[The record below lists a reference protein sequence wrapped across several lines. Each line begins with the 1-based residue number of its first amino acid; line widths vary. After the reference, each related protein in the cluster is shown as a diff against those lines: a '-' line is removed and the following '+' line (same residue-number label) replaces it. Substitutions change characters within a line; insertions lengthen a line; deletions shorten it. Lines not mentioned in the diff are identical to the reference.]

1 MESQGRQGYDRAVRV
16 LRLLLPTLAL
26 STFARIAVAEP
37 PDKPGG
43 VPIEIGTYLGGWF
56 SNYFHDFYE
65 APSPSVRKLE
75 TMSPGEVLEV
85 IVDHEP
91 AVENVPK
98 SMQNEGQK
106 VLTVEKISGADWRM
120 VFKKEIE

>member
-1 MESQGRQGYDRAVRV
+1 MKSDTKKIIPNRKIDLKGEVCPYTFVKSKLAMEEM
-16 LRLLLPTLAL
+16 RL
-26 STFARIAVAEP
+26 
-37 PDKPGG
+37 
-43 VPIEIGTYLGGWF
+43 
-56 SNYFHDFYE
+56 
-65 APSPSVRKLE
+65 
-75 TMSPGEVLEV
+75 GEVLEV

>member
-1 MESQGRQGYDRAVRV
+1 MKSDTKKIIPNRRIDLKGEVCPYTFVKSKLAMEEM
-16 LRLLLPTLAL
+16 RL
-26 STFARIAVAEP
+26 
-37 PDKPGG
+37 
-43 VPIEIGTYLGGWF
+43 
-56 SNYFHDFYE
+56 
-65 APSPSVRKLE
+65 
-75 TMSPGEVLEV
+75 GEVLEV

-106 VLTVEKISGADWRM
+106 VLTVEKLNGADWRM

>member
-1 MESQGRQGYDRAVRV
+1 MKSDTKKIIPNRRIDLKGEVCPYTFVKSKLAMEEM
-16 LRLLLPTLAL
+16 RL
-26 STFARIAVAEP
+26 
-37 PDKPGG
+37 
-43 VPIEIGTYLGGWF
+43 
-56 SNYFHDFYE
+56 
-65 APSPSVRKLE
+65 
-75 TMSPGEVLEV
+75 GEVLEV

>member
-1 MESQGRQGYDRAVRV
+1 MKSDTKKIIPNRRIDLKGEVCPYTFVKSKLAMEE
-16 LRLLLPTLAL
+16 LLL
-26 STFARIAVAEP
+26 
-37 PDKPGG
+37 
-43 VPIEIGTYLGGWF
+43 
-56 SNYFHDFYE
+56 
-65 APSPSVRKLE
+65 
-75 TMSPGEVLEV
+75 GEVLEV

>member
-1 MESQGRQGYDRAVRV
+1 MKSDTKKIIPNRRIDLKGEVCPYTFVKSKLAME
-16 LRLLLPTLAL
+16 
-26 STFARIAVAEP
+26 E
-37 PDKPGG
+37 
-43 VPIEIGTYLGGWF
+43 LG
-56 SNYFHDFYE
+56 
-65 APSPSVRKLE
+65 L
-75 TMSPGEVLEV
+75 GEVLEV

>member
-1 MESQGRQGYDRAVRV
+1 MIPNRRIDLKGEVCPYTFVKSKLAMEE
-16 LRLLLPTLAL
+16 LRL
-26 STFARIAVAEP
+26 
-37 PDKPGG
+37 
-43 VPIEIGTYLGGWF
+43 
-56 SNYFHDFYE
+56 
-65 APSPSVRKLE
+65 
-75 TMSPGEVLEV
+75 GEVLEV

>member
-1 MESQGRQGYDRAVRV
+1 MSDTDIKTQATLDLRGV
-16 LRLLLPTLAL
+16 LC
-26 STFARIAVAEP
+26 
-37 PDKPGG
+37 
-43 VPIEIGTYLGGWF
+43 PINFVKTKL
-56 SNYFHDFYE
+56 
-65 APSPSVRKLE
+65 KLE

>member
-1 MESQGRQGYDRAVRV
+1 MKSDTKKIIPNRKIDLKGEVCPYTFVKSKLAMEEM
-16 LRLLLPTLAL
+16 RL
-26 STFARIAVAEP
+26 
-37 PDKPGG
+37 
-43 VPIEIGTYLGGWF
+43 
-56 SNYFHDFYE
+56 
-65 APSPSVRKLE
+65 
-75 TMSPGEVLEV
+75 GEVLEV

-106 VLTVEKISGADWRM
+106 VLTVEKLNGADWRM

>member
-1 MESQGRQGYDRAVRV
+1 MKSDTKKIIPNRRIDLKGEVCPYTFVKSKLAMEE
-16 LRLLLPTLAL
+16 LRL
-26 STFARIAVAEP
+26 
-37 PDKPGG
+37 
-43 VPIEIGTYLGGWF
+43 
-56 SNYFHDFYE
+56 
-65 APSPSVRKLE
+65 
-75 TMSPGEVLEV
+75 GEVLEV

>member
-1 MESQGRQGYDRAVRV
+1 VKSDTKKIIPNRRIDLKGEVCPYTFVKSKLAMEE
-16 LRLLLPTLAL
+16 LRL
-26 STFARIAVAEP
+26 
-37 PDKPGG
+37 
-43 VPIEIGTYLGGWF
+43 
-56 SNYFHDFYE
+56 
-65 APSPSVRKLE
+65 
-75 TMSPGEVLEV
+75 GEVLEV